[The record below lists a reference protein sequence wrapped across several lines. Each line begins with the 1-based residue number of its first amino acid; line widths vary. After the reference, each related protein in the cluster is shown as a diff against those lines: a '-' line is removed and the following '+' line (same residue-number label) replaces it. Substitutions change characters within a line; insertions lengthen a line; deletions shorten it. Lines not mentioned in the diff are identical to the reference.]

1 MNHTL
6 SEYSL
11 SFAIYSFQFK
21 LKIEKRCQFF
31 ILLITFGTA
40 VTVLGH
46 REESLRRKSKTEI
59 FNQFLTSVFCCFC
72 CCCFCQIKFINR
84 NPVVFKI
91 AIGYR

>member
-1 MNHTL
+1 MNYTL
-6 SEYSL
+6 LEYSL

-46 REESLRRKSKTEI
+46 REESLGRKSKTEI

>member
-1 MNHTL
+1 MNPTL
-6 SEYSL
+6 LEYSL

-46 REESLRRKSKTEI
+46 REESLRRKFKTEI
-59 FNQFLTSVFCCFC
+59 FNQFLTSGFF
-72 CCCFCQIKFINR
+72 FCQIKFINR
-84 NPVVFKI
+84 NPIVFKI